1 MNIFCKTNGRVLI
14 RFFFGLLFVVATTTN
29 TCAQI
34 KTEQKPNIIFI
45 LTDDQ
50 RWDALGAAGNT
61 IVQTPEM
68 DALAKSGTY
77 FKNAFSTTPI
87 CAASRASILTG
98 LYERTHGYTFQK
110 PKLKQPYA
118 DIIYPKLL
126 KENGYHVGFFGKLGV
141 IMDSANQ
148 YFDQSDFYDRGGSP
162 DRRGYFYKKIGK
174 DTVHLTR
181 YTGHQ
186 AQEFIKNAPADK
198 PFCLSLSFSAPHGH
212 DNSSEQY
219 FWQDKSSD
227 LYASVKIPDPLL
239 GEDDYFNRLPKEV
252 REGFNRVR
260 WKWRFD
266 TPEKYQQ
273 MVKGY
278 YRMITEIDNEIGQIR
293 KQLKQK
299 AIDDNTIIVVMGDN
313 GYFLGDRQL
322 ADKWLMYDAS
332 VRIPLMIYDP
342 RNSKHSAID
351 AMVLNIDITKTLLD
365 LAGIDAPKS
374 YQGQSLMPFVEKGNI
389 HSARKAILI
398 EHLWTLPD
406 IPSSEGL
413 RTKRWKYFRYR
424 LINAPEELYDLKND
438 PLEKSNLV
446 SDIQYAKILAKLRK
460 ECEATALKYQS
471 EKLCPDD
478 PFIEKKNF

>member
-1 MNIFCKTNGRVLI
+1 MFNY
-14 RFFFGLLFVVATTTN
+14 RFILFSVFLFVTSFSAVA
-29 TCAQI
+29 QS
-34 KTEQKPNIIFI
+34 KKPNIIFI

-50 RWDALGAAGNT
+50 RWDALGIAGNS

-68 DALAKSGTY
+68 DALANSGTY

-110 PKLKQPYA
+110 PRLKEPYVE
-118 DIIYPKLL
+118 IMYPKLL
-126 KENGYHVGFFGKLGV
+126 KDNGYYVGFYGKLGV
-141 IMDSANQ
+141 IIDSADQ
-148 YFDQSDFYDRGGSP
+148 YFNQSDFYDRGGSP

-212 DNSSEQY
+212 DNSVEQY
-219 FWQDKSSD
+219 YWQDKSTD
-227 LYASVKIPDPLL
+227 LYKNIQIPEPLL
-239 GEDDYFNRLPKEV
+239 GEDEYFNRLPKEV

-266 TPEKYQQ
+266 TPEKYQE

-278 YRMITEIDNEIGQIR
+278 YRMITEIDNEIGMIR
-293 KQLKQK
+293 QQLKTK
-299 AIDDNTIIVVMGDN
+299 GIDDNTIIIVMGDN

-332 VRIPLMIYDP
+332 IRIPLIIYDP
-342 RNSKHSAID
+342 RVKKSSSVD
-351 AMVLNIDITKTLLD
+351 QMVLNIDITKTMMD
-365 LAGIDAPKS
+365 MAGITAPKN
-374 YQGQSLMPFVEKGNI
+374 YQGKSLTPMLVNSNA
-389 HSARKAILI
+389 HLNRSSILI
-398 EHLWTLPD
+398 EHLWDNPD
-406 IPSSEGL
+406 IPSSEAI
-413 RTKRWKYFRYR
+413 RTERWKYFRYR
-424 LINAPEELYDLKND
+424 LIDAPEELYDLKND
-438 PLEKSNLV
+438 PLEKNNLA
-446 SDIQYAKILAKLRK
+446 SDM
-460 ECEATALKYQS
+460 KY
-471 EKLCPDD
+471 LFY
-478 PFIEKKNF
+478 FISFHI

>member
-1 MNIFCKTNGRVLI
+1 MFNYRLV
-14 RFFFGLLFVVATTTN
+14 FFSVFLFVTSFSAF
-29 TCAQI
+29 AQT
-34 KTEQKPNIIFI
+34 KKPNIIFI

-50 RWDALGAAGNT
+50 RWDALGIAGNS

-68 DALAKSGTY
+68 DALANSGTY

-110 PKLKQPYA
+110 PKLKEPYTE
-118 DIIYPKLL
+118 IIYPKLL
-126 KENGYHVGFFGKLGV
+126 KDNGYHVGFFGKLGV
-141 IMDSANQ
+141 IIDSASQ
-148 YFDQSDFYDRGGSP
+148 YFNQSDFYDRGGSP

-186 AQEFIKNAPADK
+186 AQQFIRNAPADK

-212 DNSSEQY
+212 DNSVEQY
-219 FWQDKSSD
+219 YWQDKSAD
-227 LYASVKIPDPLL
+227 LYKNVKIPEPLL
-239 GEDDYFNRLPKEV
+239 GDDEFFNRLPKEV

-266 TPEKYQQ
+266 TPGKYQE

-278 YRMITEIDNEIGQIR
+278 YRMITEIDNEIGMIR
-293 KQLKQK
+293 QQLKTK
-299 AIDDNTIIVVMGDN
+299 GIDDNTIIIVMGDN

-322 ADKWLMYDAS
+322 ADKWLMYDVS
-332 VRIPLMIYDP
+332 IRIPLIIYDP
-342 RNSKHSAID
+342 RVKKSSTVD
-351 AMVLNIDITKTLLD
+351 DMVLNIDITKTMIEM
-365 LAGIDAPKS
+365 AGITAPKN
-374 YQGQSLMPFVEKGNI
+374 YQGKSLAPLLVNNNS
-389 HSARKAILI
+389 HLNRKSILI
-398 EHLWTLPD
+398 EHLWDNPD
-406 IPSSEGL
+406 IPSSEAI
-413 RTKRWKYFRYR
+413 RTERWKYFRYR

-438 PLEKSNLV
+438 PLEKENLA
-446 SDIQYAKILAKLRK
+446 SDMKYAKILAKLRIQ
-460 ECEATALKYQS
+460 CEATAKKYQS

-478 PFIEKKNF
+478 PFIKNKNF

>member
-1 MNIFCKTNGRVLI
+1 MNCLKYFLNVIV
-14 RFFFGLLFVVATTTN
+14 GLLIIHSIVLG
-29 TCAQI
+29 QE
-34 KTEQKPNIIFI
+34 KRPNIIFI

-50 RWDALGAAGNT
+50 RWDALGVAGNP

-68 DALAKSGTY
+68 DALANAGTY

-110 PKLKQPYA
+110 PRLKQPYA

-126 KENGYHVGFFGKLGV
+126 KESGSHVGFFGKLGV
-141 IMDSANQ
+141 IIDSANQ
-148 YFDQSDFYDRGGSP
+148 YFDHSDFYDRGGSP

-174 DTVHLTR
+174 DTIHLTR
-181 YTGHQ
+181 YTGYQ

-212 DNSSEQY
+212 DNAAEQY
-219 FWQDKSSD
+219 FWQDKSAD
-227 LYASVKIPDPLL
+227 LYKNIQIPEPLL
-239 GEDDYFNRLPKEV
+239 GEDEYFNRLPKEV
-252 REGFNRVR
+252 RDGFNRVR

-299 AIDDNTIIVVMGDN
+299 GIDDNTIIIVMGDN

-322 ADKWLMYDAS
+322 ADKWLMYDVS
-332 VRIPLMIYDP
+332 IRIPLIIYDP
-342 RNSKHSAID
+342 RVNKSSSVD
-351 AMVLNIDITKTLLD
+351 QMVLNIDITKTMMEM
-365 LAGIDAPKS
+365 AGVTAPKN
-374 YQGQSLMPFVEKGNI
+374 YQGKSLTPLLVNNKTNLN
-389 HSARKAILI
+389 RDAILL
-398 EHLWTLPD
+398 EHLWDNPD
-406 IPSSEGL
+406 IPSSEAI
-413 RTKRWKYFRYR
+413 RTERWKYFRYR

-438 PLEKSNLV
+438 PMEKNNLA
-446 SDIQYAKILAKLRK
+446 SDEKYAKLLAQLRK
-460 ECEATALKYQS
+460 ECEAAAMKYQS

-478 PFIEKKNF
+478 PFIKSKNF

>member
-1 MNIFCKTNGRVLI
+1 MVYSKSFLKLCVC
-14 RFFFGLLFVVATTTN
+14 LLMIHSLVTG
-29 TCAQI
+29 QD
-34 KTEQKPNIIFI
+34 KRPNIIFI

-50 RWDALGAAGNT
+50 RWDALGVAGNP

-68 DALAKSGTY
+68 DALANAGTY

-98 LYERTHGYTFQK
+98 LYESTHGYTFQK
-110 PKLKQPYA
+110 PRLQQPYA

-141 IMDSANQ
+141 IIDSANQ

-181 YTGHQ
+181 FTGYQ
-186 AQEFIKNAPADK
+186 AQEFIKNAPSDK

-212 DNSSEQY
+212 DNSVDQY
-219 FWQDKSSD
+219 FWQDKSAD
-227 LYASVKIPDPLL
+227 LYKNIQIPEPLL
-239 GEDDYFNRLPKEV
+239 GEDEYFNRLPKEV
-252 REGFNRVR
+252 RDGFNRVR

-299 AIDDNTIIVVMGDN
+299 GIDDNTIIIVMGDN

-322 ADKWLMYDAS
+322 ADKWLMYDVS
-332 VRIPLMIYDP
+332 IRIPLIIFDP
-342 RNSKHSAID
+342 RVKKSSSVD
-351 AMVLNIDITKTLLD
+351 QMVLNIDITKTMMD
-365 LAGIDAPKS
+365 MAGITAPKN
-374 YQGQSLMPFVEKGNI
+374 YQGKSLTPLMVNNKA
-389 HSARKAILI
+389 HLKRDAILL
-398 EHLWTLPD
+398 EHLWDNPN
-406 IPSSEGL
+406 IPSSEAI
-413 RTKRWKYFRYR
+413 RTERWKYFRYR

-438 PLEKSNLV
+438 PLEKNNLAG
-446 SDIQYAKILAKLRK
+446 DKKYAKLLAQLRNQ
-460 ECEATALKYQS
+460 CGSMAMKYQS

-478 PFIEKKNF
+478 PFIKAKNF